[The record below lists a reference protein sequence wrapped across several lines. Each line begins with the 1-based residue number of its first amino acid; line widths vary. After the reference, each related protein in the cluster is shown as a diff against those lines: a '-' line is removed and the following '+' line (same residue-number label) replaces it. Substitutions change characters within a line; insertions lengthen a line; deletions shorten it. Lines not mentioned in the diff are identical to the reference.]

1 MKRTLG
7 LAALLALLLSSSPAP
22 SQAGPSPP
30 PQAACTFS
38 NPAFSGKCVETA
50 DVPQGSTAQQ
60 ACESILRCLNNVE
73 CVKTYCSATTIRSG
87 WRLESAK

>member
-7 LAALLALLLSSSPAP
+7 LAAALALLLSGSPAP
-22 SQAGPSPP
+22 SEAGPPP
-30 PQAACTFS
+30 PQATCTFS
-38 NPAFSGKCVETA
+38 NPAFSGKCVENA
-50 DVPQGSTAQQ
+50 DVAEGSTAQQ